1 MVDLRTFFTY
11 NLDKSLWKKYPQTK
25 ISDVRKSKIKDVLFT
40 FTRFL
45 KFKIKEDVIYL
56 KKSDA
61 DFITFLFNVGKK
73 EGSRVAKRW
82 AENIKY
88 FIPHKQEIKEYLNVR
103 KEVIYLTIKIKYNN
117 KKYFFDEEI

>member
-73 EGSRVAKRW
+73 EGSIVAKRW
-82 AENIKY
+82 AENIKH

-117 KKYFFDEEI
+117 KNYFFDEEI

>member
-88 FIPHKQEIKEYLNVR
+88 FIPYKQEIKEYLNVR
-103 KEVIYLTIKIKYNN
+103 KEIIYLTIRIKYNN